1 MHSLFPHT
9 KICGSNSNFRDIIN
23 LDKARGNSNWLD
35 RWMEESLWSNRRDS
49 SLRNVHA
56 DDEKGDKILEVD
68 TWKPHLNSQQSNRTF
83 QTAPH
88 VFASD
93 YIKESFMTCNSPS
106 KHSTRAPNPI
116 PSQATPASGGVLQQ
130 VVTSNNV
137 IDFFFFFSFFFFGFW
152 FTQKEAC
159 KESVTMVNRLL
170 EVW

>member
-1 MHSLFPHT
+1 
-9 KICGSNSNFRDIIN
+9 
-23 LDKARGNSNWLD
+23 
-35 RWMEESLWSNRRDS
+35 MEESLWSNRRDS
-49 SLRNVHA
+49 SWRNVHA

-137 IDFFFFFSFFFFGFW
+137 IDFFFFFFLFLFW
-152 FTQKEAC
+152 FLVYTERGMQGKC
-159 KESVTMVNRLL
+159 SHGK
-170 EVW
+170 